1 MKRAILASANAQLI
15 LDVKAML
22 PLLRFNLMTTTDN
35 GMEALRYAHRF
46 EPDLIIMGWDLR
58 GLNSSEVLQN
68 LIGQHLCPIIV
79 ILAQEE
85 QHVLSEVIAADV
97 HQVILYPLRA
107 LDMAAAIQIAEQ
119 RFKREA
125 ENYQKI
131 QRLEEDL
138 KTRKL
143 IFQAM
148 LSLIHLRSYS
158 EEAAYAALRNQAM
171 STRKSLRAVAQDVIK
186 GYWIPEPDLSEG
198 KEL

>member
-1 MKRAILASANAQLI
+1 MKRAILASSNAQVI
-15 LDVKAML
+15 LDVKAMM
-22 PLLRFNLMTTTDN
+22 PLVSYKLMATTDN
-35 GMEALRYAHRF
+35 GMEALRFAHRF

-79 ILAQEE
+79 ILVQEE
-85 QHVLSEVIAADV
+85 QHVLAEVIAADA

-107 LDMAAAIQIAEQ
+107 LDMAAAIQIAEH
-119 RFKREA
+119 RFKSET
-125 ENYQKI
+125 ENHRKI
-131 QRLEEDL
+131 QRLEEDI

-148 LSLIHLRSYS
+148 LSLIHIRSFS
-158 EEAAYAALRNQAM
+158 EETAYAALRNQAM
-171 STRKSLRAVAQDVIK
+171 STRRSMRAVAQDVIK
-186 GYWIPEPDLSEG
+186 GSWMPEPDNPEQ